1 MHAIDSPPLPLAKTG
16 VTEKGA
22 IYNGPNNTIQ
32 TNKHGPYRKKNDNHN
47 ILQSKQLYI
56 PSTKY
61 ATWAVEMQSFLSY
74 PNPSLSLLPIHD
86 GDINKHHKRQCNVMR
101 QQKIKRKYI
110 SYYIQQQHAPP
121 FQVTVTPL
129 KGKPKQT
136 SAFFLHIHIM
146 QNKNNTVMD

>member
-1 MHAIDSPPLPLAKTG
+1 MVQTTQSR
-16 VTEKGA
+16 
-22 IYNGPNNTIQ
+22 Q
-32 TNKHGPYRKKNDNHN
+32 TNMVHIEKNDNHN